1 MKRSA
6 ILAVA
11 LAQAVISASGQ
22 NAESQK
28 SCASPCKTEA
38 ESGLAEL
45 RLQIDSLDSE
55 IIDLL
60 AKRMQVCLAVGKYKK
75 EHGIAVVQSN
85 RYNEIVEKRGKQGT
99 AKGLGEEFV
108 RQLVELI
115 HGESVRQQQEITGK

>member
-22 NAESQK
+22 NTESQK
-28 SCASPCKTEA
+28 ACASPCKTEA
-38 ESGLAEL
+38 ESGLTEL

-85 RYNEIVEKRGKQGT
+85 RYNEIVEKRGKQGA

-108 RQLVELI
+108 KQLVELI